1 MKATRKTTSRKS
13 ARTNGS
19 ASGKKW
25 KRDQDKACS
34 PGAWGTLPVAGL
46 EEVEL
51 PHRHLLARRDRV
63 VAGEAG
69 VAEVRPLAGEGV
81 HAGNAQV
88 RQRVGAEVRAD
99 LRHRVRRGDQLRA
112 RRRVDAVEAGVR
124 RRRRADA
131 HVDLAGP
138 RLPDHGD
145 ELLAGRP

>member
-34 PGAWGTLPVAGL
+34 PGAQGTLPVAGL

-69 VAEVRPLAGEGV
+69 VAEARPLAGEGV
-81 HAGNAQV
+81 HAGN
-88 RQRVGAEVRAD
+88 AEVRAD

-138 RLPDHGD
+138 RLPDH
-145 ELLAGRP
+145 